1 MKKFILILAVIPMVT
16 LGQVYT
22 YEDYYDLWKIEGELL
37 DCRKDFSS
45 VGKMDYIDDVTRDW
59 ADFLWDEATTSG
71 HILNKG
77 TNLIYVFTLINN
89 VGDRIKV
96 GSFVKK
102 QIGFIIEDLEFEEEG
117 ITQALFLIDNKYLI
131 ACGDK
136 LKGIIK
142 KAIMKL
148 KSLELR
154 TE

>member
-1 MKKFILILAVIPMVT
+1 MKKIILILAIIPMMT

-22 YEDYYDLWKIEGELL
+22 YEDYDDLWKIREELL
-37 DCRKDFSS
+37 DCTKDFLS
-45 VGKMDYIDDVTRDW
+45 VDEMDYIDDVTKDW
-59 ADFLWDEATTSG
+59 AINLCSEANTSID
-71 HILNKG
+71 ILNNA
-77 TNLIYVFTLINN
+77 TNLIYVYILINN
-89 VGDRIKV
+89 AGDRIKV

-102 QIGFIIEDLEFEEEG
+102 QIGFIIEDLEVEEEG
-117 ITQALFLIDNKYLI
+117 ITRALFLIDNKYLI

-142 KAIMKL
+142 KAIRKL